1 MLPNLKLLRKEYGI
15 SQQLL
20 ADTLGISQQSVNQ
33 YENREIEPD
42 IATLSQMA
50 EYFETSIDYI
60 VGRTDIRRKI
70 ERTLPYYLNEDEEA
84 VVRGYRALAPNQRQC
99 VNHVIDTL
107 LDK

>member
-1 MLPNLKLLRKEYGI
+1 MLPNLKKLRREYGI

-60 VGRTDIRRKI
+60 VGHTDIRRKI
-70 ERTLPYYLNEDEEA
+70 ERTLPYYLNEDEET
-84 VVRGYRALAPNQRQC
+84 VIKSYRALNVKKRQC
-99 VNHVIDTL
+99 VTQVIDTL